1 MESAQD
7 FGEMIYYVLKQI
19 LKDCYFMVMGDVSQ
33 NIHYETGM
41 NDWEGLKEALFEQKK
56 DSKIVQKREKNMQ
69 NKSIFMH
76 LFRWMRVIIHV

>member
-7 FGEMIYYVLKQI
+7 FGKMIYYVLKQI
-19 LKDCYFMVMGDVSQ
+19 LTDCYFMVMGDVSQ

-56 DSKIVQKREKNMQ
+56 TVKLCKNARKTCKINRYLC
-69 NKSIFMH
+69 IFSDGCV
-76 LFRWMRVIIHV
+76 L

>member
-19 LKDCYFMVMGDVSQ
+19 LTDCYFMVMGDVSQ

-41 NDWEGLKEALFEQKK
+41 NDWEGLKEAFFEQKR
-56 DSKIVQKREKNMQ
+56 Q
-69 NKSIFMH
+69 
-76 LFRWMRVIIHV
+76 